1 MKKETITFATVTRNG
16 VVEHIGR
23 SSISQ
28 PKTNF
33 NGKGIKWYEDKMK
46 KQGDK

>member
-23 SSISQ
+23 SSL
-28 PKTNF
+28 PKPEIKF

-46 KQGDK
+46 KQEDK